1 MKRKVLLLVLVI
13 FLILA
18 LVGCGPHFLD
28 GTGTEDADCA
38 EQTVYDYWRAII
50 NRQYE
55 LAKFYCVPD
64 GIWYNKVDEWEEYIN
79 VNSEGGASVIVSFY
93 KFYSPTVVAC
103 GIAYVYPSIFV
114 DIVPY
119 PGSSSMYGEHFDYV
133 VLLVI
138 ETSPPGSP
146 PGSWKLE

>member
-1 MKRKVLLLVLVI
+1 MKRNILLLVLTL
-13 FLILA
+13 FLISILA
-18 LVGCGPHFLD
+18 GCEPHFLD
-28 GTGTEDADCA
+28 GMEDADCA
-38 EQTVYDYWRAII
+38 EQTAWDYWRAIT

-79 VNSEGGASVIVSFY
+79 INSEGEASVIVSFY
-93 KFYSPTVVAC
+93 EFYSPPVVVC

-133 VLLVI
+133 MLLVK
-138 ETSPPGSP
+138 ETSPPGD
-146 PGSWKLE
+146 WKLE

>member
-1 MKRKVLLLVLVI
+1 MKKKYLLSVLAI

-18 LVGCGPHFLD
+18 LTGCGPNFLN
-28 GTGTEDADCA
+28 GCGGSMQA
-38 EQTVYDYWRAII
+38 EQTAWDYWRAIT

-55 LAKFYCVPD
+55 LAKFYCVPG

-79 VNSEGGASVIVSFY
+79 VNSEGEASVIVSFY
-93 KFYSPTVVAC
+93 EFYSPTVVTC

-114 DIVPY
+114 DIIPY
-119 PGSSSMYGEHFDYV
+119 PDSNLIYGEHFDYV
-133 VLLVI
+133 MLLVK
-138 ETSPPGSP
+138 ETSP